1 MGLTHTGPLAEGH
14 EGAENA
20 AHGVRALLN
29 GEASLQL
36 QGPLVVHHPE
46 RRKRAGQGAASAPE
60 GDERWASLGLCIRIP
75 SAKQWA
81 YCCFM
86 LVVSYLVLTSRK
98 VRASLWLTSSKC
110 P

>member
-20 AHGVRALLN
+20 AYGVRALLN

-46 RRKRAGQGAASAPE
+46 RRKRVG
-60 GDERWASLGLCIRIP
+60 
-75 SAKQWA
+75 
-81 YCCFM
+81 
-86 LVVSYLVLTSRK
+86 
-98 VRASLWLTSSKC
+98 
-110 P
+110 